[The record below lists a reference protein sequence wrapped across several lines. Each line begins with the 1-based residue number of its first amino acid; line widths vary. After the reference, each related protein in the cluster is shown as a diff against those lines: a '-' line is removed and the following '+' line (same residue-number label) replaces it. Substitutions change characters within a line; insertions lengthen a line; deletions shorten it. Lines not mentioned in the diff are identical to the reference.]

1 MNTVILTMGGSGTR
15 FGADIPKQ
23 FTLIDD
29 VPIFAYLLKKIND
42 SNIID
47 RIVIVTNGDFVDYTK
62 EWVEKIS
69 ANKVYNVVI
78 GGSSRSE
85 SVFNGLKC
93 VKEYANDNDIVLIH
107 DATHPYFDYEGTEKV
122 VGAIDL
128 YDAASLVSCEYD
140 TVYLQDE
147 HTNFIESEIPKKKVV
162 VGASPE
168 GFKFGKIYEIYAN
181 TPYEDLEYMSSA
193 GVLAIEN
200 NMKLKAIPTSILN
213 IKITYPEDMKL
224 FLELFGTYFFK
235 EEQKNIKKLIRK
247 EGN

>member
-15 FGADIPKQ
+15 FGSNIPKQ
-23 FTLIDD
+23 FTLVND
-29 VPIFAYLLKKIND
+29 VPIFAYLLKKING
-42 SNIID
+42 SSIID
-47 RIVIVTNGDFVDYTK
+47 KIVIVTNGDFIDYTK
-62 EWVEKIS
+62 QWVEKIN
-69 ANKVYNVVI
+69 ANKVCDVVK
-78 GGSSRSE
+78 GGTSRSE

-93 VKEYANDNDIVLIH
+93 MKKYANDNDIVLIH

-122 VGAIDL
+122 VEAIKL
-128 YDAASLVSCEYD
+128 YDAASLVSYEYD
-140 TVYLQDE
+140 TVYVQDE
-147 HTNFIESEIPKKKVV
+147 DTNFIENEIPKKKVV

-168 GFKFGKIYEIYAN
+168 GFKFGKIYDIYAN

-200 NMKLKAIPTSILN
+200 NMRLKAIPTSTLN

-235 EEQKNIKKLIRK
+235 EEQKNIKKLIKK